1 MSRGF
6 SKPRCFLLPPHQQFV
21 QLETSELFFL
31 LVPFFLE
38 RQCFVVDIA
47 STASET
53 PHLPLLFAVGHQLE
67 PEGLPTFHVFII
79 IWSMDKI
86 KDLRH
91 GRHCA
96 SAMHVHLVFVTKR
109 RHCIFDG
116 QAIEALRPIFSKV
129 CTDFQAQLVELDGQ
143 RDHVHLLVNYP
154 PKVSVSSLVNSLKG
168 VSSYVLRRRL
178 PRIAKCYWKNVLWS
192 PSYFAAS
199 CGGAPLH
206 LIKRYIEQQATPL

>member
-1 MSRGF
+1 M
-6 SKPRCFLLPPHQQFV
+6 V
-21 QLETSELFFL
+21 
-31 LVPFFLE
+31 
-38 RQCFVVDIA
+38 
-47 STASET
+47 SET
-53 PHLPLLFAVGHQLE
+53 AHLPLLFAVEHQLE
-67 PEGLPTFHVFII
+67 LEGLPTFHAFSI

-109 RHCIFDG
+109 RHYSFDS
-116 QAIEALRPIFSKV
+116 QAIEALRAIFSKV

-178 PRIAKCYWKNVLWS
+178 PRIAKCYSEECFVVAFHSSSATLNS
-192 PSYFAAS
+192 RPHRTRH
-199 CGGAPLH
+199 GGGRRACRPLDAVA
-206 LIKRYIEQQATPL
+206 KES